1 MSGVYIFSIFSVFPT
16 VVLIPYSALTIQLY
30 IQRVTTHSE
39 SLYIASHINSAYSY
53 STYLGFVVTFSKSVD
68 SLLAAGSAGEGRDPR
83 GDRTALLRLL
93 PGGQRIFLRQV
104 GWNIYIQ

>member
-1 MSGVYIFSIFSVFPT
+1 MSGVYIFSFFSVFPT

-30 IQRVTTHSE
+30 IQRITTTLN
-39 SLYIASHINSAYSY
+39 LYIASHINSAYSY